1 MGTDAAGA
9 ILEPISRIA
18 EAAAAPVTQCIQ
30 RTIAEQAIEAI
41 FPNPLVTGKVFAVP
55 VLKKFVM
62 LHIFLRMILC
72 YHKNEVTSMKILIDA
87 DGCPVT
93 DITIRLC
100 REFELPCL
108 LLCDTAHILQRDGAH
123 TLVFDKE
130 ADSVDYALV
139 NRVQPGD
146 VVITQDYGLASMCL
160 AKKCRILHQDGWEYT
175 RDNID
180 ALLLV
185 RHEAQK
191 RRSAGGRIKGPKKRS
206 EQQNHAFEAALLNI
220 LQTAVHG

>member
-1 MGTDAAGA
+1 V
-9 ILEPISRIA
+9 ISI
-18 EAAAAPVTQCIQ
+18 
-30 RTIAEQAIEAI
+30 
-41 FPNPLVTGKVFAVP
+41 KVF
-55 VLKKFVM
+55 
-62 LHIFLRMILC
+62 
-72 YHKNEVTSMKILIDA
+72 IDA
-87 DGCPVT
+87 DACPVT
-93 DITIRLC
+93 DIAIRLC
-100 REFELPCL
+100 KEFAVPCF
-108 LLCDTAHILQRDGAH
+108 LLCDTAHEFHRSGAE
-123 TLVFDKE
+123 TLIFDKG

-139 NRVQPGD
+139 NRVSRED
-146 VVITQDYGLASMCL
+146 LAVTQDYGLASMCL
-160 AKKCRILHQDGWEYT
+160 ARGCRVLHQDGWEYT